1 MARDA
6 SIGPLSWADGK
17 YTFKL
22 GWGELSLLQE
32 ATDCGPLFLLERL
45 AGRHWRVGDISNTI
59 RLGLIGGGTE
69 PGRALKLVEDYVQSR
84 PPLEN
89 AQLAYAILG
98 AGVQGAPD
106 EPLKKR
112 PGRAKAK
119 ASNSQNAES
128 GGSA

>member
-17 YTFKL
+17 YTFALKWEQL
-22 GWGELSLLQE
+22 AQLQE

-45 AGRHWRVGDISNTI
+45 AGKHWRVGDISAAI
-59 RLGLIGGGTE
+59 RLGLIGGGLE
-69 PGRALKLVEDYVQSR
+69 PAKALSLVEAYVEKR

-89 AQLAYAILG
+89 VPLAYAIVA

-106 EPLKKR
+106 EPLKKPR
-112 PGRAKAK
+112 GRGKAK
-119 ASNSQNAES
+119 GSTPSPTES
-128 GGSA
+128 GASA

>member
-6 SIGPLSWADGK
+6 SIGPLSWAGGK

-22 GWGELSLLQE
+22 GWGQLALLQE

-45 AGRHWRVGDISNTI
+45 GGKKWLVGDISHTI
-59 RLGLIGGGTE
+59 RLGLIGGGLE
-69 PGRALKLVEDYVQSR
+69 PAKAQKLVEDYVESR

-89 AQLAYAILG
+89 AQLAWAILG

-106 EPLKKR
+106 EPLKKPR
-112 PGRAKAK
+112 GRARGRSST
-119 ASNSQNAES
+119 ASQAES